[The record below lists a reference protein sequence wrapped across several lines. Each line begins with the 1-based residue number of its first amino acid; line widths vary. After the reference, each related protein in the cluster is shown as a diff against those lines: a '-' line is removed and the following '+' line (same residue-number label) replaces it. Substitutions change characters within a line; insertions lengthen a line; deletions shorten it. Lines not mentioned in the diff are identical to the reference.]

1 MSVPTAHKI
10 LIGTA
15 IAFFAFFA
23 LWELR
28 EYTASGDRD
37 ALVWSVAAAAG
48 ALAFASYLR
57 RYVRTLDHP

>member
-15 IAFFAFFA
+15 IAFFGFFA

-28 EYTASGDRD
+28 DFAASGDRD
-37 ALVWSVAAAAG
+37 ALAWSGAAAAG
-48 ALAFASYLR
+48 ALAFSAYLR
-57 RYVRTLDHP
+57 RFVRSLP

>member
-28 EYTASGDRD
+28 DYGASGDLFS
-37 ALVWSVAAAAG
+37 LVWSVAAAAG
-48 ALAFASYLR
+48 ALAFAAYLR
-57 RYVRTLDHP
+57 RYVRALERS